1 MWWFS
6 TKSESTEEI
15 SEKELKNLVSSSASK
30 VKQFIIDHPE
40 VVYKGI
46 PLIMVIYLFYPVLLA
61 GWYYLPWIWATY
73 QVYQTIPPGAIP
85 ITTEMIRC
93 MVSYQGGQPAIP
105 WFR

>member
-6 TKSESTEEI
+6 SKTENTEEI

-30 VKQFIIDHPE
+30 VKQFIIDHPQ

-61 GWYYLPWIWATY
+61 GWYYLPWIWAIY
-73 QVYQTIPPGAIP
+73 TIYKDVP
-85 ITTEMIRC
+85 IGTISAVIQLKKVAFDTI
-93 MVSYQGGQPAIP
+93 S
-105 WFR
+105 